1 MWRIKN
7 FALGGGLRKRREEQL
22 WNLIKNIYI
31 YVKLFILFQL
41 SDRLLYLLRDLGMNI
56 SVCRKEYFSF

>member
-22 WNLIKNIYI
+22 CNLIKKYI
-31 YVKLFILFQL
+31 YVKLLIFFQL
-41 SDRLLYLLRDLGMNI
+41 SDRLLYLLRDLGMNA

>member
-22 WNLIKNIYI
+22 WNLIKKYI
-31 YVKLFILFQL
+31 YVKLFIFFQL
-41 SDRLLYLLRDLGMNI
+41 SDRLLYLLRDLGMNA